1 MHMVGV
7 QRFHGSTILI
17 GLRQELFGRASKR
30 PGIWIN
36 IPECAP
42 DKEFGKISV
51 FLPGD
56 VLILFRC
63 YFFAYALVL
72 LLSDFSICDSDPRL
86 YLGFTLA
93 GVAPVDKPLYL
104 PPLSWPV

>member
-1 MHMVGV
+1 MVGV

-51 FLPGD
+51 F
-56 VLILFRC
+56 
-63 YFFAYALVL
+63 YQAT
-72 LLSDFSICDSDPRL
+72 S
-86 YLGFTLA
+86 
-93 GVAPVDKPLYL
+93 
-104 PPLSWPV
+104 